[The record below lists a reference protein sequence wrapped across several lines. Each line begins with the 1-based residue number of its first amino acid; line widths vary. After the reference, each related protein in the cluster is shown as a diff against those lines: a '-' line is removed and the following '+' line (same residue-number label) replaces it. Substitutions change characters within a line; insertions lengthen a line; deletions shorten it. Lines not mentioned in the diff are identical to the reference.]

1 MSDYFSLDCPED
13 IHYLYYYYRND
24 STISLLTDWITFP
37 LITMRPPNPGTSAQ
51 DEMKDAIL
59 QMLFFINFGDRAE
72 EAAKIAE
79 DRCSGFLTIGGK
91 TIAQIMF
98 AQSFTA

>member
-1 MSDYFSLDCPED
+1 
-13 IHYLYYYYRND
+13 
-24 STISLLTDWITFP
+24 
-37 LITMRPPNPGTSAQ
+37 
-51 DEMKDAIL
+51 MKDAVL

-72 EAAKIAE
+72 EAAKIAA

-98 AQSFTA
+98 AQLFTA

>member
-1 MSDYFSLDCPED
+1 
-13 IHYLYYYYRND
+13 
-24 STISLLTDWITFP
+24 
-37 LITMRPPNPGTSAQ
+37 MRPPNPGTSVQ
-51 DEMKDAIL
+51 DEMKDAVL

-72 EAAKIAE
+72 EAAKIAA

-98 AQSFTA
+98 AQLFTA